1 MEPGRQPVLDLSRS
15 AGRGITAEHS
25 SRGLAIGDLDN
36 DGDME
41 VVIVNL
47 NEPPTLLKN
56 FAPRTG
62 NSLLI
67 RLVTTAGSD
76 AIGARATVT
85 TGEHQQIGEVRS
97 GGSFMS
103 QSDFR
108 LHFGVGKASTAE
120 ISVRWQDGKGER
132 LPAMPTSQIVT
143 VQEGK
148 GVIRTQPF
156 VASKQRPGH

>member
-1 MEPGRQPVLDLSRS
+1 
-15 AGRGITAEHS
+15 
-25 SRGLAIGDLDN
+25 
-36 DGDME
+36 ME

-56 FAPRTG
+56 FALRTG

-67 RLVTTAGSD
+67 RLVTAAGSD

-108 LHFGVGKASTAE
+108 LHFGVGKALSAE
-120 ISVRWQDGKGER
+120 ISVRWQDGNVER
-132 LPAMPTSQIVT
+132 LPAMPTNQIVT
-143 VQEGK
+143 VEEGK
-148 GVIRTQPF
+148 GVIRTQQF
-156 VASKQRPGH
+156 ISSKQHRGR